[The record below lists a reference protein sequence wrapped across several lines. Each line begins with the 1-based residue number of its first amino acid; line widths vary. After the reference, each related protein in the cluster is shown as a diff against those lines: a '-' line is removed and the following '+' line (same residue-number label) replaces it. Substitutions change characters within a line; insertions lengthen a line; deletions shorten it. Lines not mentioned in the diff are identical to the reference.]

1 MDRLL
6 RPCVAEL
13 IGTFILTFIGGGAI
27 CTNAFLTSSLQPGVG
42 LLGIAVAHG
51 IALAIAVS
59 ATMNVSGGHIN
70 PAVTTAMLFLGKI
83 DAKRAFCY
91 IFSQLMGGIIAGFFL
106 TVIFG
111 YTTVVT
117 GPTGLGTPH
126 ASTLTTLFQ
135 GRELDVQLIALA
147 TLIEMV
153 LTFILVFAI
162 FGTVVDPRAPK
173 IGGFG
178 VGLAIMIDIL
188 VGGPLTGAAMN
199 PARYFG
205 TALWE
210 AGVRSDFSRLSDC
223 YIYIIGPVL
232 GAVLAAWIYSSW
244 VMEPG
249 STAEN

>member
-1 MDRLL
+1 MIMDRLL

-27 CTNAFLTSSLQPGVG
+27 CTDAFLTSSLKPGIG
-42 LLGIAVAHG
+42 LLGIALANG
-51 IALAIAVS
+51 IAFAIAVS

-83 DAKRAFCY
+83 DGKRAFCY
-91 IFSQLMGGIIAGFFL
+91 ILSQLMGAVIGGFFL

-111 YTTVVT
+111 YTKVVADAS
-117 GPTGLGTPH
+117 LGTPH
-126 ASTLTTLFQ
+126 SSALAGLFN
-135 GRELDVQLIALA
+135 RDLDIQLIALA

-210 AGVRSDFSRLSDC
+210 AGVRADFSRLSDC

-232 GAVLAAWIYSSW
+232 GAVLASWIYSSW

-249 STAEN
+249 TTAEN

>member
-6 RPCVAEL
+6 RPCIAEL
-13 IGTFILTFIGGGAI
+13 IGVFILTFIGGGAI
-27 CTNAFLTSSLQPGVG
+27 CTDAFLTASLKPGIG
-42 LLGIAVAHG
+42 LLGIAVANG
-51 IALAIAVS
+51 VALAIAVS

-83 DAKRAFCY
+83 DGKRAFCY

-111 YTTVVT
+111 FTKVVT
-117 GPTGLGTPH
+117 SDVGLGTPH
-126 ASTLTTLFQ
+126 AAPLAGLFN
-135 GRELDVQLIALA
+135 REVDVQLIALA

-153 LTFILVFAI
+153 LTFILVFAV

-210 AGVRSDFSRLSDC
+210 AGVRADFSRLGDC
-223 YIYIIGPVL
+223 YIYIVGPVL

-249 STAEN
+249 TTAES